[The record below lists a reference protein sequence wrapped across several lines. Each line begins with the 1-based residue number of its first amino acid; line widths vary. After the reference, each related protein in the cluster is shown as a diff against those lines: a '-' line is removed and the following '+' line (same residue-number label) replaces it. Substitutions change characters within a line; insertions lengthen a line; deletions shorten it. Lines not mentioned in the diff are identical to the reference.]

1 MKRLSIIGMVLGLI
15 ILVLLVV
22 SQGLGEIIRLLV
34 HSGWVLLVLPFVWL
48 PNLVFASES
57 WRLLFRQEQKPT
69 FNHAL
74 LAIWLGRSV
83 NNLLPVATIGG
94 EIVKARLLTLWG
106 CKGVDASASV
116 LVDKTVQV
124 LAVIVWGLT
133 GIALLF
139 YLSLNDQLALVAL
152 GGFGVLAICVV
163 GFFLV
168 QRAGMFNLLSSL
180 GAKLVKVGDW
190 NEINNNAKAGDQTV
204 MALYRNQ
211 SRFFLA
217 VLLKTVSFVAQT
229 GEVWLACYLLG
240 FPIGILEALML
251 KSLTS
256 TLSDVAFVIPS
267 GYGIQEGA
275 FMVIGALLGMG
286 PEIALAVSLAI
297 RIRELIIDLPGL
309 LFWQLVESKRLLQR
323 RIYNS

>member
-1 MKRLSIIGMVLGLI
+1 MKRLSIIGMVFGLVV
-15 ILVLLVV
+15 LVLLLVT
-22 SQGLGEIIRLLV
+22 QGLEEIVRHLV
-34 HSGWVLLVLPFVWL
+34 HSGWVLLVLPFVWV

-57 WRLLFRQEQKPT
+57 WRLLFREEQKPT

-83 NNLLPVATIGG
+83 NSLLPVATIGG

-106 CKGVDASASV
+106 GKGIDASASV

-168 QRAGMFNLLSSL
+168 QRAGMFNLLSSI
-180 GAKLVKVGDW
+180 GARLVKSGNW
-190 NEINNNAKAGDQTV
+190 NEISNNAKAVDQTV

-211 SRFFLA
+211 RRFLLS
-217 VLLKTVSFVAQT
+217 VLLKSTGLMVQT
-229 GEVWLACYLLG
+229 AEVWLACYLLG
-240 FPIGILEALML
+240 FPISILEALML

-256 TLSDVAFVIPS
+256 TLSDVAFVIPNA
-267 GYGIQEGA
+267 YGIQEGA
-275 FMVIGALLGMG
+275 FIVIGALLGMG
-286 PEIALAVSLAI
+286 PDIALAVSLAI
-297 RIRELIIDLPGL
+297 RIREPVIDLPGL
-309 LFWQLVESKRLLQR
+309 LFWQFVESKRLIQR
-323 RIYNS
+323 KTINS